1 MPVVAEK
8 YTISKK
14 VTTQD
19 FIIERE
25 MGDRHC
31 KDRGASKLRRIYVN
45 GNKFGSKDRLE
56 NIYTS
61 ISSAKN
67 G

>member
-1 MPVVAEK
+1 VPVVAEK

-25 MGDRHC
+25 RWGTGTAKIRA
-31 KDRGASKLRRIYVN
+31 ASKLLRIYVN
-45 GNKFGSKDRLE
+45 GNNFGSKDRLE
-56 NIYTS
+56 SIS
-61 ISSAKN
+61 ISSAK
-67 G
+67 